1 MFAPVYAAFISAFIF
16 YVLIPVIGAFIV
28 RESWR
33 AFRRSIIWS
42 AGLAAINQSWEALKR
57 DEYAT
62 VRIEGELEAL
72 GQGDELWL
80 RAAGVT
86 IRMRM
91 EGAAVYLMSGP
102 MYGGGQGHT
111 FGSIDRMRW
120 KNINAVLPGQNI
132 YAAGRLRLSDGQLYF
147 DAGTA
152 HSLVILHD
160 GSCADTPME
169 AIRNGRHRNEYW
181 NPLTQASLAIGVLVS
196 AGLAST
202 SLNSGA
208 PALLS
213 ALIISAAFSP
223 LLPLLPPG
231 LLGFLLYRSY
241 WERARYYRAR
251 RDLADYS
258 AQDGRMALG
267 WKLQARIATI
277 ISATGFLS
285 ALAINAWLSV
295 TLLRAVL

>member
-1 MFAPVYAAFISAFIF
+1 MFAPVYAAFISALVF

-33 AFRRSIIWS
+33 AFRRSVIWS
-42 AGLAAINQSWEALKR
+42 ARLPAIEESWQALRKEDSADAR
-57 DEYAT
+57 
-62 VRIEGELEAL
+62 VEGEIEAL

-80 RAAGVT
+80 RAQGAT

-91 EGAAVYLMSGP
+91 EGAAVQLMSGP
-102 MYGGGQGHT
+102 AYPEGQGQA
-111 FGSIDRMRW
+111 FGSIERMRW
-120 KNINAVLPGQNI
+120 KNINAVQPGQKV
-132 YAAGRLRLSDGQLYF
+132 YAAGRVRLSDGQLYF
-147 DAGTA
+147 DAGDTR
-152 HSLVILHD
+152 SLVILHD
-160 GSCADTPME
+160 GSAADTVLE

-241 WERARYYRAR
+241 WEKARYYRAR
-251 RDLADYS
+251 RDLAEYG
-258 AQDGRMALG
+258 ANDGRMALG
-267 WKLQARIATI
+267 WKLQARIAALV
-277 ISATGFLS
+277 SAAGFLA
-285 ALAINAWLSV
+285 ALALNAWLSV
-295 TLLRAVL
+295 ALLRGAL

>member
-1 MFAPVYAAFISAFIF
+1 MFAPVYAAFISALIF

-33 AFRRSIIWS
+33 AFRRSVMG
-42 AGLAAINQSWEALKR
+42 AARLASVHESWEALNR
-57 DEYAT
+57 DECAD
-62 VRIEGELEAL
+62 VRIEGEIEAL

-102 MYGGGQGHT
+102 LYHGGQGHS

-120 KNINAVLPGQNI
+120 KNINAVQPGQNV
-132 YAAGRLRLSDGQLYF
+132 YAAGRLLLNDGRLYF
-147 DAGTA
+147 DAGAA

-160 GSCADTPME
+160 GSCADAPME

-181 NPLTQASLAIGVLVS
+181 NPLTQASLAIGILVS

-241 WERARYYRAR
+241 WDRARYYRAR
-251 RDLADYS
+251 RDLADYG
-258 AQDGRMALG
+258 AQDGRMAIG
-267 WKLQARIATI
+267 WKLRARLATL
-277 ISATGFLS
+277 ISAAGFLS

-295 TLLRAVL
+295 ILLRAVL

>member
-28 RESWR
+28 RASWR
-33 AFRRSIIWS
+33 AFRRSVIWS
-42 AGLAAINQSWEALKR
+42 ASLPGIALSWDALNR
-57 DEYAT
+57 DECAT

-80 RAAGVT
+80 RADGVS

-91 EGAAVYLMSGP
+91 EGAAVYLMSGHE
-102 MYGGGQGHT
+102 YAGGQGHT
-111 FGSIDRMRW
+111 FGSIERMRW
-120 KNINAVLPGQNI
+120 KNINAVQPGQKV
-132 YAAGRLRLSDGQLYF
+132 YAAGRLRLNEGQLYL
-147 DAGTA
+147 DAGAA
-152 HSLVILHD
+152 HSLVMLHD
-160 GSCADTPME
+160 GSCGDTPLE
-169 AIRNGRHRNEYW
+169 AIRNGRHSNEYW
-181 NPLTQASLAIGVLVS
+181 NPLTQASLAIGILVS

-241 WERARYYRAR
+241 WERARYYRSR

-267 WKLQARIATI
+267 WKLQARIATL
-277 ISATGFLS
+277 ISAAGFLA
-285 ALAINAWLSV
+285 ALALNAWLSV
-295 TLLRAVL
+295 ALLRSVL

>member
-1 MFAPVYAAFISAFIF
+1 MFAPVYAAFISALVF

-28 RESWR
+28 RGSWR
-33 AFRRSIIWS
+33 AFRRSVIGS
-42 AGLAAINQSWEALKR
+42 ASLAGIAGSWEALSKDGAAIAR
-57 DEYAT
+57 
-62 VRIEGELEAL
+62 VEGEIEAL

-80 RAAGVT
+80 RALGATV
-86 IRMRM
+86 RMRM

-102 MYGGGQGHT
+102 SYPEGQGQA
-111 FGSIDRMRW
+111 FGSIERMRW
-120 KNINAVLPGQNI
+120 KNINAVQPGQNV
-132 YAAGRLRLSDGQLYF
+132 YAAGRVRLSDGQLYF
-147 DAGTA
+147 DAGDTR
-152 HSLVILHD
+152 SLVILHD
-160 GSCADTPME
+160 GSHEDTVLE

-241 WERARYYRAR
+241 WEKARYYRAR
-251 RDLADYS
+251 RDLAEYS
-258 AQDGRMALG
+258 ANDGRMALG

-277 ISATGFLS
+277 ISAAGFLS
-285 ALAINAWLSV
+285 ALALNAWLSV
-295 TLLRAVL
+295 ALLRGAL